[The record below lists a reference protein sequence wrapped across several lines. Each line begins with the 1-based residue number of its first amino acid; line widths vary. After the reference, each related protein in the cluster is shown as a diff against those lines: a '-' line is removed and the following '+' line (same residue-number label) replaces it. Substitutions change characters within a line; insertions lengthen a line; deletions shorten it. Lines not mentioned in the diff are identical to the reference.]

1 MTQPVRVLIVEDDQY
16 ARTFM
21 SMMIQRDGR
30 IHIAGEVAQVT
41 EVSDFFRHSHADLIL
56 LGGNRPLMEL
66 EQVLRAALGRD
77 ASPKVVF
84 TPTYPEQI
92 CAVSLE
98 YPACQGCLFKN
109 EIHYSL
115 VWALIL
121 ATQGE
126 WVITPGVEYLANHFH
141 FSFKHKPLILD
152 GTNSIAGMS
161 AQEAEEAR
169 MAFLFYIEDPVRK
182 RAHFSRLL
190 LDHMQNGYQKLNFK
204 QILSGEVLPQEYY
217 ANQAA
222 LLQYFG
228 EDLERMWGKTL
239 SVQDQASLAF
249 WLLTTPEIR
258 TGMAVQA

>member
-30 IHIAGEVAQVT
+30 IRIAGEVAQVT

-66 EQVLRAALGRD
+66 EQVLWRVLDRD
-77 ASPKVVF
+77 ISTKVVF
-84 TPTYPEQI
+84 TPTFPEQ
-92 CAVSLE
+92 VSTMSLE

-109 EIHYSL
+109 EIRYSL

-126 WVITPGVEYLANHFH
+126 WVITPGVEYLANHSH
-141 FSFKHKPLILD
+141 FSFKHTPLILD

-169 MAFLFYIEDPVRK
+169 MAFLFYIEEPVRT
-182 RAHFSRLL
+182 RAHFSQLL
-190 LDHMQNGYQKLNFK
+190 FDHMQKGYQKLNFK
-204 QILSGEVLPQEYY
+204 RILNGEVLPREYY

-228 EDLERMWGKTL
+228 EDLEQMWVKTQT
-239 SVQDQASLAF
+239 VQDQASLAF
-249 WLLTTPEIR
+249 SLLTIPEIR